1 MQAALRSVP
10 PVEHVDAV
18 SEAWALGDLWYL
30 CEGWQCDAHDWYWES
45 HGASPVMCV
54 ARRGGKTTL
63 GAIFVYET
71 VLLVRRLL
79 GRPAIVR
86 IASGTGVDLAE
97 NVEPAMRLV
106 GEEAPSWAR
115 ATYKA
120 PGAQSPGR
128 YEWLDGSRAVM
139 AGVNGGREQRLR
151 GRECD
156 FEWTEEGSI
165 IDRLAVLQDS
175 IIRPQ
180 LMKARAKLHVDELGG
195 VARVVRFG
203 RALITMTP
211 AETPAHES
219 TARVAAA
226 EASGQLFTRTIYELG
241 MSHLTPEV
249 IEEAKIEMGG
259 EQSTTWQREA
269 LVRFVTD
276 KRSAVVPEFQEHE
289 SAIVEARERP
299 AYFVPRIAMD
309 VGYNDLTVV
318 VFGYHDFDAALDVI
332 THEVVV
338 EHGTSDE
345 INEAVAEVEREAFGN
360 IEELRHRLARYA
372 DASET
377 VIAGLRR
384 KVGVTREMEKAAK
397 LIEDADTRA
406 IALGWS
412 LARKDDAAAALN
424 DLRRSIASH
433 VLRIHPR
440 CVTTRAHLR
449 HGVWNKSRTTYKRDG
464 DENNNLGHY
473 DGIDAAKML
482 VRHLDRVTNPFPA
495 RAPGVRWET
504 HKLRKEVPVD
514 RPDLYALSRMLKGN
528 RR

>member
-1 MQAALRSVP
+1 MQAALHSVTQQP
-10 PVEHVDAV
+10 RAESDD
-18 SEAWALGDLWYL
+18 EAWALGDLWHL
-30 CEGWQCDAHDWYWES
+30 CDGWQREAHDWFWES
-45 HGASPVMCV
+45 HGASPLICV

-63 GAIFVYET
+63 GAVFVYET

-128 YEWLDGSRAVM
+128 YEWPDGSRAVI

-151 GRECD
+151 GREAD
-156 FEWTEEGSI
+156 LSWTEEGSI
-165 IDRLAVLQDS
+165 IDRLAVLHDS
-175 IIRPQ
+175 ILRPQ
-180 LMKARAKLHVDELGG
+180 LMKARARIHIDELGG
-195 VARVVRFG
+195 VARRIRFG

-219 TARVAAA
+219 TARVARA
-226 EASGQLFTRTIYELG
+226 EATGQLFTRTIYELN

-249 IEEAKIEMGG
+249 IEEAKEEMGG
-259 EQSTTWQREA
+259 EDSTTWKREA
-269 LVRFVTD
+269 LVLFVTD
-276 KRSAVVPEFQEHE
+276 KRSAVVPEFQDHE
-289 SAIVEARERP
+289 ASIVEERERP

-309 VGYNDLTVV
+309 VGYNDLTVA
-318 VFGYHDFDAALDVI
+318 VFGYHDFDAGLDVI
-332 THEVVV
+332 THEVVL
-338 EHGTSDE
+338 EHATSDE
-345 INEAVAEVEREAFGN
+345 INEAVAEVEHEAFGDV
-360 IEELRHRLARYA
+360 EKLRHRIARFA

-384 KVGVTREMEKAAK
+384 KLKISREMEQAAK
-397 LIEDADTRA
+397 EIEDADQRA
-406 IALGWS
+406 VALGWS

-424 DLRRSIASH
+424 DLRRGIARH
-433 VLRIHPR
+433 TVRINPR
-440 CVTTRAHLR
+440 CVVTRAHLR
-449 HGVWNKSRTTYKRDG
+449 HGIWNKARTSYKRDS
-464 DENNNLGHY
+464 DENNHLGHY

-482 VRHLDRVTNPFPA
+482 LRHLDRQTNPFPA
-495 RAPGVRWET
+495 RAPDVRWET
-504 HKLRKEVPVD
+504 HRIRKSVPPE
-514 RPDLYALSRMLKGN
+514 RPYLYALARMLKGS